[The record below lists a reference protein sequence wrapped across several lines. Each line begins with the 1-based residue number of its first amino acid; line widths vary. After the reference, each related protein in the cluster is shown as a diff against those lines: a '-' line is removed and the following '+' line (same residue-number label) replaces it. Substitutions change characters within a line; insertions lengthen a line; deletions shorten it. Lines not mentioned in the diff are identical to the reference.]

1 MTKAIRIHKTGGPE
15 VLAWEDIEVPAPGPG
30 EALVRQTAAGLNFI
44 DTYQRSGLYPVKLP
58 AIMGNEGAGV
68 VEAVGAG
75 VTEVKTGDRVAYHSA
90 AGAYA

>member
-44 DTYQRSGLYPVKLP
+44 DTYQRSGLYKLP
-58 AIMGNEGAGV
+58 VMPAPPMIT
-68 VEAVGAG
+68 AVAS
-75 VTEVKTGDRVAYHSA
+75 V
-90 AGAYA
+90 